1 MKGVAMDKATLTINN
16 ETFDL
21 PVITGSMNEK
31 AIDISELR
39 KKSGY
44 ITLDP
49 GYQNTGSC
57 LSDITFIDGEKGV
70 LKYRGIDM
78 KFLLK
83 NRHSLKQRI
92 FSFTESSRPGTN
104 GPVFRIFLP
113 RILCSMRT

>member
-39 KKSGY
+39 KKSVY

-70 LKYRGIDM
+70 LKYRGIDIEVLAE
-78 KFLLK
+78 KSSFIE
-83 NRHSLKQRI
+83 QRI

-113 RILCSMRT
+113 RTLCSMRT